1 MPRTLLLQTSV
12 SNVPEKNILTNTVL
26 ELARSRKTVRK
37 FKAKPPSMSDVLRA
51 LEAGRQAP
59 SGANRQPWHFII
71 VTEPE
76 AKRRLRESCEKGERE
91 LYKNVRGEFKEW
103 LLSHGLSPDKPF
115 LEEAP
120 LLVAVLME
128 AAAQYARES
137 VWVSVGYILLA
148 LEEMGLSTITYTPS
162 NTDLPLGELN
172 APEGFKLETI
182 LPIGYSAD
190 DKPKEPKHSL
200 EEVAFL
206 NSWGNP
212 VKPNRKKGNRET

>member
-1 MPRTLLLQTSV
+1 MTCPEPFYLIPTFLI
-12 SNVPEKNILTNTVL
+12 VPKKCDLTNIVS

-37 FKAKPPSMSDVLRA
+37 FKAESPIMSDILQA

-59 SGANRQPWHFII
+59 SGANRQPWRFII
-71 VTEPE
+71 VTEQE
-76 AKRRLRESCEKGERE
+76 AKRRLREACERGERE

-103 LLSHGLSPDKPF
+103 LLSHDLSPDKPF

-120 LLVAVLME
+120 LLVVVLME

-137 VWVSVGYILLA
+137 VWLSVGYILLA

-162 NTDLPLGELN
+162 NTDLPLGELD
-172 APEGFKLETI
+172 APDGFKLEVI

-206 NSWGNP
+206 NSWGNS
-212 VKPNRKKGNRET
+212 VKTK